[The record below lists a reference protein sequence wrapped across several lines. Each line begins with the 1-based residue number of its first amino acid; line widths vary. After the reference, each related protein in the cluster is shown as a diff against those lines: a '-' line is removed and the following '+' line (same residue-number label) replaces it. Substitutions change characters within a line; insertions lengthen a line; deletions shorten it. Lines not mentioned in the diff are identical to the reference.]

1 VTQPQA
7 KPPAIILRSAVLS
20 FPQHIDVNWLLFLFR
35 KRDEGEMRK
44 KPEKRL
50 QLRCPSCG
58 GTGFPVVMQPTQP
71 GRKIYPAPC
80 KQCEGKGWIKQ
91 PNNEKTG

>member
-1 VTQPQA
+1 
-7 KPPAIILRSAVLS
+7 
-20 FPQHIDVNWLLFLFR
+20 
-35 KRDEGEMRK
+35 MRK

-58 GTGFPVVMQPTQP
+58 GTGFPIVMQPTQP
-71 GRKIYPAPC
+71 GRKIYPATC

-91 PNNEKTG
+91 PNEKAG